1 MLKLVL
7 GGSGSGKTTLLY
19 SRIRARAEAGRYS
32 ILLVPEQFTSSTEG
46 RIYRELGDA
55 LSGMVESFSFTSLA
69 EKILSV
75 EGGAAVQT
83 LSDAGRAV
91 LVRRALEELQEN
103 VHYYYRNRRSAAFCQ
118 MAAETIDELKSAG
131 LSGQQ
136 LADLAKGCGAESGK
150 LGELALIFQGYETLL
165 ARSGMDPADRLELA
179 GARLEEALACGA
191 VPGFLQERE
200 VFIDEFD
207 TFNAPKKRLL
217 GVLLAALP
225 RVTVAL
231 CDDGAP
237 LVPGDVSLFSGAK
250 QVAVQLRQLARKNG
264 AEVAAPQL
272 LRRDLRHTEA
282 PGLAAVTALLETGTC
297 APLEAPADEVRLFA
311 APSREEEARAAAG
324 AIRRL
329 MRQGVRCGRIA
340 VVCRDIGK
348 YRAAVRYEFRM
359 AGIPLYCDEP
369 TTPEFSAPATAV
381 RALLALARG
390 ADLTENLTTL
400 AKTGLCALTE
410 EEVCALENYAY
421 TWSPN
426 AAAWRAAFRN
436 DPKGFGDRELTEED
450 ARNLSDAEKA
460 RALLVNAADAL
471 RGKVRNANAEAI
483 SRALYFCLR
492 ELGAEEQ
499 QAAQVEAIR
508 AARGIPA
515 AEEAAREW
523 NVVMEL
529 LDEMARLLG
538 EQTVTVAEYEDLFGL
553 LLRSSDLGHIPQTL
567 DAVVLAS
574 AGKMRL
580 DEPDYVFVLGLA
592 EGEFPTAPGE
602 TGLLTHADR
611 DALMAQ
617 EIELPDCFENRVVR
631 EQVCFYKALTAPA
644 KGLWL
649 SWPKGQGQTLCA
661 ALEPIVEVLRPGA
674 PELELTD
681 LAATAADGLDVLG
694 GGWPLTETERASLTE
709 ALHAP
714 GGAEPEGLALLRRMA
729 GRSPRQVSDLEAL
742 ETLLGRRLRISPSQ
756 LEKYYTCRYGYF
768 LQYVLGLRP
777 RKRAELSAD
786 QSGTLMHWVL
796 QMALDPHPGPDNP
809 CAGLQPF
816 LDLDDEA
823 MAALAGLLV
832 DEYAKRYLPEDTARF
847 AYLLSRLKKSMTG
860 LLCYLRDE
868 QRQSSFKPVACEL
881 KIGPGEDAVRGQT
894 YRLSD
899 GRTVQLIGTVDRA
912 DEWIEDDGTRW
923 VRVVDYKTGTK
934 KLDLREV
941 YCGLDCQML
950 LYLFSLTRDADGRFT
965 GAEPAGVLYL
975 LADPAPETTT
985 RGKAARSM
993 EYKLDGLVRD
1003 EQKVFDAMDAEETGR
1018 YLPFSF
1024 RGGVPSPYQKEKR
1037 ADKAKLSRIQLHLD
1051 DLVTRMG
1058 EQLYSGCIAA
1068 EPLVTGRSPC
1078 RWCDYGFICCHEDGI
1093 GERVLDAPA
1102 KPFEPPEN
1110 SDKKKEEDQ

>member
-1 MLKLVL
+1 MLKLIL

-19 SRIRARAEAGRYS
+19 QRIGARAAAGEKS

-55 LSGMVESFSFTSLA
+55 RSGFVESFSFTSLA
-69 EKILSV
+69 EKILSG

-83 LSDAGRAV
+83 LTDAGRTV
-91 LVRRALEELQEN
+91 LVRRALEELQDN
-103 VHYYYRNRRSAAFCQ
+103 VHYYYRHRRSAAFCQ
-118 MAAETIDELKSAG
+118 MAAQTIDELKSAG

-136 LADLAKGCGAESGK
+136 LYTLAQNCGAESGK
-150 LGELALIFQGYETLL
+150 LSELALIFQGYETLL
-165 ARSGMDPADRLELA
+165 AHTGMDPADRLELA
-179 GARLEEALACGA
+179 AARLENALAEGR
-191 VPGFLQERE
+191 VPAFLEGRE

-217 GVLLAALP
+217 GALLACLP
-225 RVTVAL
+225 AVTVAL

-237 LVPGDVSLFSGAK
+237 LVPGDLGLFSGAK
-250 QVAVQLRQLARKNG
+250 QVAAQLRQLARKNG
-264 AEVAAPQL
+264 AEAAVPEL
-272 LRRDLRHTEA
+272 LRRDLRHKDA
-282 PGLAAVTALLETGTC
+282 PALAAVTRLLETGSCDVLPEETQD
-297 APLEAPADEVRLFA
+297 LTLYA
-311 APSREEEARAAAG
+311 APSREEEARAVAG
-324 AIRRL
+324 AIRRR
-329 MRQGVRCGRIA
+329 MRQGGRCGKMA
-340 VVCRDIGK
+340 VVCRDIAK
-348 YRAAVRYEFRM
+348 YRAALQYEFRM
-359 AGIPLYCDEP
+359 ADIPLYCDEP

-400 AKTGLCALTE
+400 AKTGLCALSE

-426 AAAWRAAFRN
+426 AAAWRAEFTKN
-436 DPKGFGDRELTEED
+436 PKGFGDAAPTEED
-450 ARNLSDAEKA
+450 AENLKRAERA
-460 RALLVNAADAL
+460 RALLVGAVETL
-471 RGKVRNANAEAI
+471 RAKLRDANAEQM
-483 SRALYFCLR
+483 SRALYFCLK

-499 QAAQVEAIR
+499 QAAQVEATR
-508 AARGIPA
+508 TARGIPA

-523 NVVMEL
+523 NVVMGL

-538 EQTVTVAEYEDLFGL
+538 TQTVPVPEYEDLFGL

-580 DEPDYVFVLGLA
+580 DAPDYVFVLGLA

-611 DALMAQ
+611 DALMANA
-617 EIELPDCFENRVVR
+617 IDLPDCFENRVVR

-644 KGLWL
+644 KGLWM
-649 SWPKGQGQTLCA
+649 SWPKGQGLTLCA
-661 ALEPIVEVLRPGA
+661 ALEPIVEGLRPA
-674 PELELTD
+674 SPQLELTD
-681 LAATAADGLDVLG
+681 LAATPADGLDCLG
-694 GGWPLTETERASLTE
+694 GGWPLTGTERASLTE
-709 ALHAP
+709 ALRSP
-714 GGAEPEGLALLRRMA
+714 DGSEPEGLQLLHRMA
-729 GRSPRQVSDLEAL
+729 GRAPRQVRDLDAL
-742 ETLLGRRLRISPSQ
+742 ELLLGRRLRISPSQ

-796 QMALDPHPGPDNP
+796 QMALDPAPGPDNP
-809 CAGLQPF
+809 LAGAMTPF
-816 LDLDDEA
+816 LELDDEA
-823 MAALAGLLV
+823 MAALAALLV
-832 DEYAKRYLPEDTARF
+832 DEYARRYLPEDTARF
-847 AYLLSRLKKSMTG
+847 AYLLSRLKKSMAS

-868 QRQSSFKPVACEL
+868 QRQSCFKPVACEL
-881 KIGPGEDAVRGQT
+881 KIGRGEDSVPGQT

-912 DEWIEDDGTRW
+912 DEWVEEDGTRW
-923 VRVVDYKTGTK
+923 VRVVDYKTGSK
-934 KLDLREV
+934 KLDLKEV

-950 LYLFSLTRDADGRFT
+950 LYLFSLTRDAGGRFT

-985 RGKAARSM
+985 RADAAKSV

-1024 RGGVPSPYQKEKR
+1024 RNGVPSPYQKDKR
-1037 ADKAKLSRIQLHLD
+1037 ADIAKLNRIRLHLD
-1051 DLVTRMG
+1051 DLVTQMG
-1058 EQLYSGCIAA
+1058 EQLYGGQIAA

-1078 RWCDYGFICCHEDGI
+1078 QWCDYGFICCHETGI
-1093 GERVLDAPA
+1093 GERALDAPA
-1102 KPFEPPEN
+1102 KPFEPEEKP
-1110 SDKKKEEDQ
+1110 KEDEA

>member
-1 MLKLVL
+1 MLKLLL
-7 GGSGSGKTTLLY
+7 GASGSGKTTLLY
-19 SRIRARAEAGRYS
+19 QRIRARAEAGGRS

-46 RIYRELGDA
+46 RIHRELGDA
-55 LSGMVESFSFTSLA
+55 LSGLVESFSFTSLA
-69 EKILSV
+69 EHILSA
-75 EGGAAVQT
+75 EGGSAVQT

-91 LVRRALEELQEN
+91 LVRRALEELQDN
-103 VHYYYRNRRSAAFCQ
+103 VHYYYRHRRSAAFCQ

-131 LSGQQ
+131 LSGQRLYA
-136 LADLAKGCGAESGK
+136 LAQECGADSAK
-150 LGELALIFQGYETLL
+150 LSELALIFQGYETLL
-165 ARSGMDPADRLELA
+165 AGTGMDPSDRLTLA
-179 GARLEEALACGA
+179 ASRLESALARGGL
-191 VPGFLQERE
+191 PEFLRGRE

-207 TFNAPKKRLL
+207 TFNAPKKRLM
-217 GVLLAALP
+217 GALLASLP
-225 RVTVAL
+225 TVTVAL

-237 LVPGDVSLFSGAK
+237 LIPGDMSLFSGAK
-250 QVAVQLRQLARKNG
+250 QVAAQLRQLARRSG
-264 AEVAAPQL
+264 TEVAVPEL
-272 LRRDLRHTEA
+272 LRRDVRHADA
-282 PGLAAVTALLETGTC
+282 PGLAAATRLLASGQC
-297 APLEAPADEVRLFA
+297 DPPPACPEIKLFA
-311 APSREEEARAAAG
+311 APSREEEARAAAA

-329 MRQGVRCGRIA
+329 MRQGVRCGRVA
-340 VVCRDIGK
+340 VVCRDIAK

-359 AGIPLYCDEP
+359 ADIPLYCDEP

-381 RALLALARG
+381 RCLLAIARG
-390 ADLTENLTTL
+390 AELTEQLTTL

-421 TWSPN
+421 TWSPG
-426 AAAWRAAFRN
+426 AAAWRAPFEKNPR
-436 DPKGFGDRELTEED
+436 GFGDADPTAEDTENL
-450 ARNLSDAEKA
+450 ARAEKA
-460 RALLVNAADAL
+460 RALLVTAADGL
-471 RGKVRNANAEAI
+471 RAKLRSASAEQM
-483 SRALYFCLR
+483 SRALYFCLK
-492 ELGAEEQ
+492 ELGAEEA

-508 AARGIPA
+508 AERGIPA

-523 NVVMEL
+523 NVVMGL
-529 LDEMARLLG
+529 LDEMASLLG
-538 EQTVTVAEYEDLFGL
+538 GQNVTIAEYEELFGL

-580 DEPDYVFVLGLA
+580 DAPDYVFVLGLS
-592 EGEFPTAPGE
+592 EGEFPAAPGE

-617 EIELPDCFENRVVR
+617 EVELPDCFENRVVR

-661 ALEPIVEVLRPGA
+661 ALEPVVDLLA
-674 PELELTD
+674 PAAPVLELPD
-681 LAATAADGLDVLG
+681 LAATPADGLDVLG
-694 GGWPLTETERASLTE
+694 GGWPLTDTERASLTE
-709 ALHAP
+709 ALCAP
-714 GGAEPEGLALLRRMA
+714 DAAEPEGLALLRRMA
-729 GRSPRQVSDLEAL
+729 GRAPRQVSDLEAL

-777 RKRAELSAD
+777 RRRAELSAD

-796 QMALDPHPGPDNP
+796 QMA
-809 CAGLQPF
+809 
-816 LDLDDEA
+816 LDDEA

-847 AYLLSRLKKSMTG
+847 AYLLSRLKKSMAG

-868 QRQSSFKPVACEL
+868 QRQSSFRPVACEL

-923 VRVVDYKTGTK
+923 VRVVDYKTGSK

-950 LYLFSLTRDADGRFT
+950 LYLFSLTRDAGGRFT

-985 RGKAARSM
+985 RDKAAQTM
-993 EYKLDGLVRD
+993 DYKLDGLVRD
-1003 EQKVFDAMDAEETGR
+1003 ERKVFDAMDAEETGR

-1024 RGGVPSPYQKEKR
+1024 RGGEPSPYQKDKR

-1078 RWCDYGFICCHEDGI
+1078 RWCDYGFICCHEDGV
-1093 GERVLDAPA
+1093 GERALDAPA
-1102 KPFEPPEN
+1102 KPFEPSEDP
-1110 SDKKKEEDQ
+1110 DKKEEKDP